1 MAALVLCFM
10 ASGAMAGGNL
20 MLSVK
25 TPAYDTTNAELIAAD
40 SAGLTATYND
50 TVLYYSEPQAM
61 STGFTSIK
69 GNILLRTRDTSTAT
83 MLFADSVIL
92 ELQTK
97 LAHDSATTWQTVWN
111 SGIVLPATF
120 DDNDTSIVIPA
131 DSLPSCFDYWRM
143 KMTYIVEEDSITS
156 HCTLLKTTTLDP
168 VEDFVAYL
176 IFGDGVGGESIVLRT
191 DRLSSDSLTGV
202 GGAHTGDTLYL
213 ATNAAYVEKDT
224 SVAIDALYWEAATTL
239 FHVFGNGE
247 DGSDSSDYVLHWQG
261 SIDGTTWAL
270 LDSTVAIADSLP
282 HVDEISLFTPIRW
295 FRAILVARDGNLKDG
310 ESFGIVDIYS
320 RARKNR

>member
-10 ASGAMAGGNL
+10 ASGAMAYEEKVVTLDPWAVDTLLFVASTKVVRTLPAYLSKEIGVSQDYQYISGHIFQTLKDTATATGFSRDSIYFTLQSRSDRQIDSIWHTLWTSNL
-20 MLSVK
+20 MPCASF
-25 TPAYDTTNAELIAAD
+25 DSTTGWARGDGGRI
-40 SAGLTATYND
+40 Y
-50 TVLYYSEPQAM
+50 
-61 STGFTSIK
+61 
-69 GNILLRTRDTSTAT
+69 
-83 MLFADSVIL
+83 
-92 ELQTK
+92 
-97 LAHDSATTWQTVWN
+97 
-111 SGIVLPATF
+111 
-120 DDNDTSIVIPA
+120 IPA
-131 DSLPSCFDYWRM
+131 DSVGRM
-143 KMTYIVEEDSITS
+143 QNLFRIQYYIVANIDSIRS
-156 HCTLLKTTTLDP
+156 VVTLTASSKVDP
-168 VEDFVAYL
+168 YMVYNVFLAFREGA
-176 IFGDGVGGESIVLRT
+176 IGESIILRT
-191 DRLSSDSLTGV
+191 DRLDSDSLTGV

-213 ATNAAYVEKDT
+213 AANAAYVEKDT

-282 HVDEISLFTPIRW
+282 HVDEISLFTPIKW